1 MDRRCARTHGEMA
14 NAVDAAD
21 RLLRLPTWLGPI
33 EHVEE
38 FIARIAPRCGSLER
52 AHASAFRA
60 ATLASLVLYAALCA
74 LIIVTAVAGLAG

>member
-1 MDRRCARTHGEMA
+1 MRAAGVGAVTPYRKLHEATMDRRCARTHGEMA

-38 FIARIAPRCGSLER
+38 FIARI
-52 AHASAFRA
+52 RA
-60 ATLASLVLYAALCA
+60 AMRKP
-74 LIIVTAVAGLAG
+74 